1 MEYVKLENGVEIP
14 QLGFGVFQIPLDQ
27 TKDAVAKA
35 IEAGYRHFD
44 TAQAYFNEEAVGE
57 AIAESGIDRS
67 EFFITTKVWHS
78 HHGYEKTKEAFEES
92 LKKLQ
97 TDYIDLSLK
106 FGNTSTSASRG

>member
-1 MEYVKLENGVEIP
+1 M
-14 QLGFGVFQIPLDQ
+14 DQ

-44 TAQAYFNEEAVGE
+44 TAQAYFNEDAVGE

-97 TDYIDLSLK
+97 TDYIDLLSEKAGFITGMDLLIDGGTIAAINSGK
-106 FGNTSTSASRG
+106 MDIKIQ